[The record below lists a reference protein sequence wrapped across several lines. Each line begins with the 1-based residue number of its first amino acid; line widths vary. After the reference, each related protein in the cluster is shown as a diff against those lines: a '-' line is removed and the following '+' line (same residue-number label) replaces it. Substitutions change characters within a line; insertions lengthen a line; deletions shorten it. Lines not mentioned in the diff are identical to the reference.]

1 MLSLLYHLQE
11 KNTGIENIYKTRK
24 KSTKSHVGS
33 CYQAIFLERC
43 PFRSSHRGCS
53 AKKSVL
59 KNFANSTGKHLVLES
74 LLTEAATG
82 GVLWKKVILKI
93 LEISQENTCVGVF
106 LIKSVKNFVKKR
118 LQHSCSPV
126 KFAKFLR
133 TPILKNKCERLL
145 PSIDL
150 FPKGCIF
157 CETLLYCIRLG

>member
-1 MLSLLYHLQE
+1 M
-11 KNTGIENIYKTRK
+11 
-24 KSTKSHVGS
+24 
-33 CYQAIFLERC
+33 
-43 PFRSSHRGCS
+43 
-53 AKKSVL
+53 
-59 KNFANSTGKHLVLES
+59 LES

-118 LQHSCSPV
+118 LQHRCSPV